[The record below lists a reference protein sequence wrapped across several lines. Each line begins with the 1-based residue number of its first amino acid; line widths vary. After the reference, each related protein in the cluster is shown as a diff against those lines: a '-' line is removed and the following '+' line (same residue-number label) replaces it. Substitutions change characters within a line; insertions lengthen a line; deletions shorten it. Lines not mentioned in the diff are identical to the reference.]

1 MRSVDHAMD
10 QNRAEKNAIRR
21 LWLNEVRAS
30 VENYP
35 DDEIPMYLTLPGAE
49 GRDIQLL
56 VEHGLLRLTE
66 AEIRGIV
73 EEDKGKVVAVESN
86 SRAITELQKRFPNL
100 RILRVPIN
108 DLIRG
113 EALTSWPQG
122 VHAHLC
128 RARVVNL
135 DLNSPLH
142 AREQEGDIVF
152 PVIRWIAKFAQLHAE
167 PPLDWS
173 LCLTLNGGLVWDATV
188 CRYTKNL
195 LVENFQ
201 REPRFAESCKIHLG
215 SALYNQIEAPEDEVD
230 FSSLS
235 EAAQQQV
242 LMILVPK
249 LITQYV
255 QHQGWKIRTQRNL
268 RYQGGGGAPMVTWV
282 VHFTRNSGVSATPNA
297 AYRDALANILY
308 SKGLIRDDG
317 QIEEDL

>member
-1 MRSVDHAMD
+1 MRSVDRAMD
-10 QNRAEKNAIRR
+10 HNRAEKIAIRR
-21 LWLNEVRAS
+21 LWLREVQAS
-30 VENYP
+30 TESYP
-35 DDEIPMYLTLPGAE
+35 EGEVPVYLTLPGAE

-73 EEDKGKVVAVESN
+73 EEDKGKVVAVEAN

-100 RILRVPIN
+100 KILRVPIK
-108 DLIRG
+108 DLIKG
-113 EALTSWPQG
+113 EGLTSWPQG
-122 VHAHLC
+122 EYVRLC

-142 AREQEGDIVF
+142 AREQESNIVF
-152 PVIRWIAKFAQLHAE
+152 PVITWIAKFAQLHAE

-173 LCLTLNGGLVWDATV
+173 LCLTLNGGLAWDAATS
-188 CRYTKNL
+188 RYAQNL
-195 LVENFQ
+195 LIENFQ
-201 REPRFAESCKIHLG
+201 REPRFAESCKTHLG
-215 SALYNQIEAPEDEVD
+215 SSLYDQISAPEDNMD
-230 FSSLS
+230 FSSLPRV
-235 EAAQQQV
+235 AQQEV
-242 LMILVPK
+242 LMVLVPK

-255 QHQGWKIRTQRNL
+255 QHQGWRIHTQQNL

-282 VHFTRNSGVSATPNA
+282 VHFTRNTGVEATPDA

-317 QIEEDL
+317 QIEGD